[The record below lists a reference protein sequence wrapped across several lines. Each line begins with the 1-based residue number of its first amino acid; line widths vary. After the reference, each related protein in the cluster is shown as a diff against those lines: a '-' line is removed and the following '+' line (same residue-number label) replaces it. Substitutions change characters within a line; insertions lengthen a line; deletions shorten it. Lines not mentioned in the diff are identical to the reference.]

1 MTQDSVTVY
10 FKQPETN
17 GAEITGY
24 SLEYSSGGSKGT
36 AAPVGSATGSP
47 QAVQKL
53 TLQGLMAD
61 GEGNLEYTVEGLRA
75 DTMYRFKLRALN
87 AVGCSGYSTTSK
99 VETLPL
105 PPAPPAIEC
114 VGVAQDSLKLKWGEG
129 RNVDFLCYYVDMA
142 HSRSREYANVYLG
155 SNFTCKVNK
164 LAELTT
170 YKFRIRAKADR
181 ADMGPYSEDYL
192 FQTAAA
198 KPQGIKPPRV
208 YFPVAAADE
217 LEVER
222 EREAESQLVNH
233 VNVEWQHS
241 KNTFADPVEYILQ
254 IKRNGKGQEFAQV
267 GIDDREG
274 DWVAFVIKF
283 PYFQVYGG
291 PETKHLIENLEC
303 GVEYVMRVCPVRMM
317 RRQQQQQKTA
327 AGGVGRSSRSSSS
340 SQEGEEVMV
349 VETNDC
355 DNDYVEELMG
365 QWSKLL
371 SYVVLSRQEA
381 KTGNGSSSGGVGNGS
396 EGNGTGKHIHIHH
409 PHSHHQHYHLS
420 ASPSSSSSPPPVKCS
435 TTARETTRV
444 LALDALRALFSSRHM
459 SDAER
464 AMVFAFVFMLVAI
477 ALAICVN
484 YFL

>member
-1 MTQDSVTVY
+1 MT
-10 FKQPETN
+10 
-17 GAEITGY
+17 
-24 SLEYSSGGSKGT
+24 
-36 AAPVGSATGSP
+36 
-47 QAVQKL
+47 
-53 TLQGLMAD
+53 
-61 GEGNLEYTVEGLRA
+61 
-75 DTMYRFKLRALN
+75 
-87 AVGCSGYSTTSK
+87 
-99 VETLPL
+99 
-105 PPAPPAIEC
+105 
-114 VGVAQDSLKLKWGEG
+114 
-129 RNVDFLCYYVDMA
+129 
-142 HSRSREYANVYLG
+142 
-155 SNFTCKVNK
+155 
-164 LAELTT
+164 
-170 YKFRIRAKADR
+170 
-181 ADMGPYSEDYL
+181 
-192 FQTAAA
+192 
-198 KPQGIKPPRV
+198 
-208 YFPVAAADE
+208 
-217 LEVER
+217 
-222 EREAESQLVNH
+222 
-233 VNVEWQHS
+233 
-241 KNTFADPVEYILQ
+241 
-254 IKRNGKGQEFAQV
+254 
-267 GIDDREG
+267 
-274 DWVAFVIKF
+274 FVIIF
-283 PYFQVYGG
+283 PYFQVYRG

-317 RRQQQQQKTA
+317 RRQQQQQQKAA

-381 KTGNGSSSGGVGNGS
+381 KTGNGSSSSGVGNGS

-409 PHSHHQHYHLS
+409 PHSHHQHHHLS